1 MKKVF
6 PIIVACFSIL
16 LGSCASTPAA
26 APQASSSAPPLAASA
41 VPSSASGNV
50 KDAVQTMRELRDAA
64 RAAFDANH
72 PVEALRHLV
81 GLIAVDGEA
90 APEKDS
96 GRGAE
101 RAELIRKADA
111 ELTAIG
117 ARFTMEPTDEW
128 MSGSKQLA
136 GNVRD
141 LSKGAGLKP
150 AVRVVI
156 NYDYGKAVVADA
168 PVRFAFVDG
177 VGDISV
183 SGTTDSYGVA
193 SATVRGLAHA
203 DKPVVIR
210 AVLAVS
216 NRGKTKVFSEVFRD
230 FSYLPSSRA
239 ARVMALERVVAADK
253 KVKTVAD
260 RSPLMD
266 AVTRGLS
273 GSGLDLVPS
282 DGALDP
288 AAFMS
293 ALNGDPA
300 AVSKALAL
308 GGTPASFLAIAVAD
322 CDEPRQMVLQGKTYE
337 IYTTNVRANVR
348 LLRSDGSVVD
358 SRPMVSARG
367 QGGTPDQAVQAAF
380 KAVRDG
386 VEKDLVGASSTIKSS
401 LD

>member
-1 MKKVF
+1 MKNRSFFFAVCASVLF
-6 PIIVACFSIL
+6 A
-16 LGSCASTPAA
+16 SCVSTPAAAPASTPAA
-26 APQASSSAPPLAASA
+26 AAQSAPAG
-41 VPSSASGNV
+41 SSASGPL

-90 APEKDS
+90 APEKDAARAS
-96 GRGAE
+96 E

-128 MSGSKQLA
+128 MTGSKQLA

-141 LSKGAGLKP
+141 LAKGTGLKP
-150 AVRVVI
+150 AVRLVI

-177 VGDISV
+177 VGEISV

-193 SATVRGLAHA
+193 SATVRGLARA

-216 NRGKTKVFSEVFRD
+216 NRGKTKVFNEVFRD
-230 FSYLPSSRA
+230 FSYLPSSRS
-239 ARVMALERVVAADK
+239 ARVIALERVVAADK
-253 KVKTVAD
+253 KVKSVSD
-260 RSPLMD
+260 HSPLVD
-266 AVTRGLS
+266 SVSRGLS
-273 GSGLDLVPS
+273 GSGLDLVPA

-300 AVSKALAL
+300 AVSKALSL
-308 GGTPASFLAIAVAD
+308 GGSPASFLAIAVAD

-337 IYTTNVRANVR
+337 IYTANVRASVR
-348 LLRSDGSVVD
+348 VLRSDGSVVE
-358 SRPMVSARG
+358 SRPMVAARG
-367 QGGTPDQAVQAAF
+367 QGGTPDQAVQSAFRAA
-380 KAVRDG
+380 RDG
-386 VEKDLVGASSTIKSS
+386 VEKDLASASASIKAS